1 MLKLKTKT
9 EFPVANGRNIKNV
22 IVRLIIEGLAMDK
35 NNVIPK
41 GYYYYFDENGQVVLL
56 DRIVENP
63 ILWSDIALI
72 EQGLP
77 ELSSSTNLCEDLMQR
92 LTELVFFKLH
102 QEGGTNY
109 GTTDTDYEI
118 DND

>member
-22 IVRLIIEGLAMDK
+22 IVRLIVESLAMDR

-72 EQGLP
+72 EQGLAP
-77 ELSSSTNLCEDLMQR
+77 LQSATSLYSDLMQR
-92 LTELVFFKLH
+92 LGQLVNYKLH
-102 QEGGTNY
+102 AEGNTNY
-109 GTTDTDYEI
+109 GASDEDFEI